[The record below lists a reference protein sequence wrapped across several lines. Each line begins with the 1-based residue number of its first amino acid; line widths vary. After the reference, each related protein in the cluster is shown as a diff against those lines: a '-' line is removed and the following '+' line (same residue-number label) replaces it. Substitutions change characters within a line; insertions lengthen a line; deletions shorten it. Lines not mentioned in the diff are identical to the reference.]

1 MKKLFVLGIMCIGF
15 IQLNAQ
21 STAEKSTVTKITPEQ
36 RTEKYLV
43 KMQREIGIDDAQKQ
57 KIYDLR
63 LEKLKKVKEIREKNK
78 GDQEKAKTEVK
89 PIAKEYRESLKA
101 ILNEGQLEKWK
112 QFRKTE
118 HERAVAAKEKRKNN
132 KNGKEV
138 PLEDD
143 DFMDSIED

>member
-1 MKKLFVLGIMCIGF
+1 MKKLLIGVLFLAGIG
-15 IQLNAQ
+15 QVSAQ
-21 STAEKSTVTKITPEQ
+21 NETEIKPRKISLEQ

-43 KMQREIGIDDAQKQ
+43 KMQREIGIDDEQKK

-63 LEKLKKVKEIREKNK
+63 LEKLKKVKEIREANK
-78 GDQEKAKTEVK
+78 GNDEKIKSEVK
-89 PIAKEYRESLKA
+89 PIAKEYRESLKS

-112 QFRKTE
+112 VFRKSE
-118 HERAVAAKEKRKNN
+118 HEKAKAAKEKRKNN

-143 DFMDSIED
+143 DFMDSMED

>member
-1 MKKLFVLGIMCIGF
+1 MKKIFAVAILLMGMTQ
-15 IQLNAQ
+15 IQAQ
-21 STAEKSTVTKITPEQ
+21 SKTEIQPKKISLEQ

-43 KMQREIGIDDAQKQ
+43 KMQREIGIDDDQKK

-63 LEKLKKVKEIREKNK
+63 LEKLKKVKEIRETNK
-78 GDQEKAKTEVK
+78 GDEEKIKSEVK
-89 PIAKEYRESLKA
+89 PVAKEYREGLKS

-112 QFRKTE
+112 VFRKAE
-118 HERAVAAKEKRKNN
+118 HERAKAAKEKRKNN

-143 DFMDSIED
+143 DFMDSMED

>member
-1 MKKLFVLGIMCIGF
+1 MKNLLVVALFLVGMGNLK
-15 IQLNAQ
+15 AQ
-21 STAEKSTVTKITPEQ
+21 TETEIKPKKITLEQ

-43 KMQREIGIDDAQKQ
+43 KMQREIGIDDEQKK

-63 LEKLKKVKEIREKNK
+63 LEKLKKVKEIREANK
-78 GDQEKAKTEVK
+78 GDEEKIKSQVK
-89 PIAKEYRESLKA
+89 PIAKEYRESLKS

-112 QFRKTE
+112 VFRKAE
-118 HERAVAAKEKRKNN
+118 HEKAKAAKEKRKNN

-143 DFMDSIED
+143 DFMDSMED